1 MGLIR
6 CALLLAGTIGY
17 GVVSAATMQH
27 GDWPATNECQSCI
40 ALQFRRLELQLPRT
54 EVGKIFSTGT
64 GSLAIE
70 LVPPAGDL
78 KQSTSLFDRTQT
90 HLRDLF
96 KKSGFLQAH
105 NIKTPRDYWDTLGK
119 EPAADDKLL
128 RLVRK
133 AERIDSASSYTRL
146 SKGPLTAYVVEAA
159 EPRDQRIYFVIDD
172 DETYYMLV
180 GPMTP
185 ALVNAILANARA
197 VEMP

>member
-6 CALLLAGTIGY
+6 GAWLLAAALGTGAV
-17 GVVSAATMQH
+17 GAATLQL
-27 GDWPATNECQSCI
+27 GEWPEAHECQSCI
-40 ALQFRRLELQLPRT
+40 PLQFRRLELQLPQT

-70 LVPPAGDL
+70 LVPPTGDL
-78 KQSTSLFDRTQT
+78 KQSTAIFDRTQT

-96 KKSGFLQAH
+96 RKSGFLQAH
-105 NIKTPRDYWDTLGK
+105 SIKTPRDYWDTLGK

-128 RLVRK
+128 RAVRK
-133 AERIDSASSYTRL
+133 AERIDSASSYTRM
-146 SKGPLTAYVVEAA
+146 SKGALTAYVIQAA
-159 EPRDQRIYFVIDD
+159 EPRDQRIYFVIDG

-185 ALVNAILANARA
+185 ALVHAILANARA